1 MKYLRKE
8 CGKMKVKML
17 DLRREYLI
25 YRREYIN
32 AVNNIFDEGAFILG
46 KPVENFENNVAEKLG
61 VKYVIGV
68 ANGTDALLIAMLSA
82 GIKENDEIITTP
94 FTFFATGESIIHA
107 KAKPVFVDIDERTF
121 NIDVEKIEEA
131 ITKRTKAILPVHLYG
146 NPSKMDKIMSI
157 AKKHN
162 LIVIEDC
169 AQAIGS
175 EYKGKKVGTF
185 GKAGILSFFPTKN
198 LGTAGD
204 GGAIITND
212 KNINKRARLLRIHGA
227 VKKYIHNEIG
237 FNSRL
242 DSLHAAIL
250 DIKLM
255 HLDEKNNRRRKIAD
269 FYNKNLTDK
278 IKKPVQEKG
287 GRHIYHQYTIIVENR
302 DLLVKHLSSSGIDS
316 VIYYPLSLHKQKAL
330 LPYIDKKSLPISE
343 KLSKMV
349 LSLPIYPELQEKE
362 EIYIVKTI
370 NSFYD

>member
-1 MKYLRKE
+1 
-8 CGKMKVKML
+8 MKVKML